1 MIGKILAHYEILEK
15 IGAGGMGEVYRARDT
30 KLNRDVAVKILPAE
44 MAQSPE
50 RRARFK
56 REASV
61 IATLKHPNI
70 VTIYSVEE
78 AVEKGNGIH
87 FITMELVEG
96 QTLAETIPA
105 TGLTLEKFLD
115 VAIPLADALANAHG
129 QGIVHRDLKPA
140 NIMFDAEG
148 RVKILDFGLAKLA
161 EEVSDDGA
169 TVTSDGRT
177 MAGQMLGT
185 LAYMSPEQAEGANI
199 DHRSDIFS
207 LGIVLYQMAT
217 GTQPFQGPTF
227 VSTLSAILKDTPPPI
242 VDRNQAL
249 PGALGD
255 IIERCLAKEPA
266 DRYQS
271 AADLRD
277 SLKEIQL
284 TAISG
289 ISTTAPASLGSTL
302 RRPRVLVPLA
312 VTVLIVAGVGGWWA
326 QRAQKVRWAREEA
339 LPAIEEILDRN
350 ASDSSV
356 GNGEAW
362 QLDRQAS
369 RYIPDDPQWARLRGR
384 YSQPLTVHSDP
395 PGARVFAKPYS
406 SIDVPWDDLG
416 TTPIDTLPYIAGIIS
431 LKLEME
437 GYRETKDI
445 IWNRWFQT
453 DEQGYVLKE
462 EGSLPEEMVWVSGTG
477 QQLYIGAA
485 PAGIHLPGIE
495 HLAPRQLGDYLI
507 DRFEVT
513 NRQFQDFVDAG
524 GYTDP
529 KFWKEPFRDG
539 DRVLDWNEAMDRF
552 GDRTG
557 RTGPAV
563 WEVGSFPEGKGD
575 FPVSGI
581 SWFEAMAYA
590 EFAGKSLPTIYH
602 WDRVALT
609 WASSEIVPFSN
620 LSSNLAGT
628 EVQPTGGTRAR
639 NRYGAYDLG
648 GNVREWCINPDNRSG
663 RFILGGGWNDP
674 AYAFNDAFAQSPWD
688 RSETNG
694 VRCIKYVETS
704 VRDEILADVI
714 ELPFRDFA
722 NEPRVSEETFGLY
735 LNQFRYDPTP
745 LNAVME
751 DTHEEEFYIRE
762 KIVFDAA
769 YGGESMMA
777 YLFLPKN
784 ADPPYQTVVYFPG
797 SGSIHS
803 RSSENLYIRRTDY
816 VVKSGRALLWP
827 VYKSTYE
834 RGDGLVSDYPDETN
848 NWKEH
853 IIMWGK
859 DLKRSID
866 YLETRE
872 DIDTDRLAFMGI
884 SWGAAMGP
892 IMMAIEP
899 RFKAG
904 VVVVAGLNFQKAL
917 PEVDE
922 LHYLHRVKIPVLM
935 LNGKYDFFFPYETSQ
950 VPYFELMGTPDEDKR
965 LVVHEAGHS
974 FPRTE
979 LVKETLEWLDRYL
992 GRVEKRVH

>member
-1 MIGKILAHYEILEK
+1 LNPGDTFAHFEILEK

-30 KLNRDVAVKILPAE
+30 RLNRDVAVKILPAK
-44 MAQSPE
+44 MAENEE

-56 REASV
+56 REAST
-61 IATLKHPNI
+61 IAALKHPNV

-78 AVEKGNGIH
+78 SGGTH
-87 FITMELVEG
+87 FITMELIEG
-96 QTLAETIPA
+96 QTLAEVIPA
-105 TGLTLEKFLD
+105 TGLTLEKFLEIS
-115 VAIPLADALANAHG
+115 IPLADALTSAHG
-129 QGIVHRDLKPA
+129 QGVIHRDLKPA
-140 NIMFDAEG
+140 NIMFDSDG
-148 RVKILDFGLAKLA
+148 RVKILDFGLAKLT

-169 TVTSDGRT
+169 TVTSDGQT
-177 MAGQMLGT
+177 MAGQMIGT
-185 LAYMSPEQAEGANI
+185 LAYMSPEQAEGTNV

-242 VDRNQAL
+242 VDRNQEL
-249 PGALGD
+249 PGALGE
-255 IIERCLAKEPA
+255 IIERCLAKDPA
-266 DRYQS
+266 KRFQS
-271 AADLRD
+271 AGDLRD
-277 SLKEIQL
+277 ELKGIQL
-284 TAISG
+284 SAVE
-289 ISTTAPASLGSTL
+289 PESLGSSL
-302 RRPRVLVPLA
+302 RRPRVLIPLV
-312 VTVLIVAGVGGWWA
+312 VTVLVIAALGGLWGK
-326 QRAQKVRWAREEA
+326 REQKARWARDEA
-339 LPAIEEILDRN
+339 LPAIEKILDAN

-356 GNGEAW
+356 GNWKAFH
-362 QLDRQAS
+362 LDRQAS
-369 RYIPDDPQWARLRGR
+369 KYIPDDPRWAKLRTR
-384 YSQPLTVHSDP
+384 YSQPLTVYSDP

-406 SIDVPWDDLG
+406 GLDAPWEDLG
-416 TTPIDTLPYIAGIIS
+416 TTPIDSLIFVSGIIS

-437 GYRETKDI
+437 GYRTSEDI
-445 IWNRWFQT
+445 IWNRYFDT
-453 DEQGYVLKE
+453 DDRGYVLQKE
-462 EGSLPEEMVWVSGTG
+462 ESLPEEMVWVSGSG
-477 QQLYIGAA
+477 MQLYIGAA
-485 PAGIHLPGIE
+485 PAGVHLPGIE
-495 HLAPRQLGDYLI
+495 HLASVQLGDFLI
-507 DRFEVT
+507 DRYEVT
-513 NRQFQDFVDAG
+513 NRQFQEFVDAG
-524 GYTDP
+524 GYDLP
-529 KFWKEPFRDG
+529 EYWQVPFIDEG
-539 DRVLDWNEAMDRF
+539 RVLTWDEAMAHFR
-552 GDRTG
+552 DRTG
-557 RTGPAV
+557 RAGPAT
-563 WEVGSFPEGKGD
+563 WEVGSFPDGQGD

-581 SWFEAMAYA
+581 SWFEALAYA
-590 EFAGKSLPTIYH
+590 AFADKSLPTIYH

-620 LSSNLAGT
+620 LAGKGIW
-628 EVQPTGGTRAR
+628 ETGGTRAR

-648 GNVREWCINPDNRSG
+648 GNVREWCLNPDNRGG
-663 RFILGGGWNDP
+663 RFVLGGGWNDP

-688 RSETNG
+688 RSEANG
-694 VRCIKYVETS
+694 VRCIKSVETS
-704 VRDEILADVI
+704 VTDSALAEVI

-722 NEPRVSEETFGLY
+722 AEPKVSDETFALY

-745 LNAVME
+745 LNAKVE
-751 DTHEEEFYIRE
+751 QVREEEFYTRE

-777 YLFLPKN
+777 YLFVPKN
-784 ADPPYQTVVYFPG
+784 AEPPYQTVVYFPG
-797 SGSIHS
+797 SGSLHS
-803 RSSENLYIRRTDY
+803 RSSENLGLRRTDY
-816 VVKSGRALLWP
+816 VVKSGRAFLWP

-834 RGDGLVSDYPDETN
+834 RGDGLASDYPDETN

-872 DIDTDRLAFMGI
+872 DIDAERLAFMGV

-922 LHYLHRVKIPVLM
+922 VHYLQRVRIPLLM

-950 VPYFELMGTPDEDKR
+950 VPYFELLGTKPEDKK

-979 LVKETLEWLDRYL
+979 RARETLEWLDRYL
-992 GRVEKRVH
+992 GEVR

>member
-1 MIGKILAHYEILEK
+1 MIGRTLVHYEILEK

-30 KLNRDVAVKILPAE
+30 KLNREVAVKILPAE
-44 MAQSPE
+44 MAESGE

-56 REASV
+56 REAST
-61 IATLKHPNI
+61 IAALKHPNI

-78 AVEKGNGIH
+78 SDGIH

-96 QTLAETIPA
+96 QTLAEAIPE

-115 VAIPLADALANAHG
+115 VSIPLADALTSAHG
-129 QGIVHRDLKPA
+129 QGVVHRDLKPA
-140 NIMFDAEG
+140 NIMFDADG
-148 RVKILDFGLAKLA
+148 RVKILDFGLAKLT
-161 EEVSDDGA
+161 EEVSSDGA

-177 MAGQMLGT
+177 MAGQMIGT
-185 LAYMSPEQAEGANI
+185 LAYMSPEQAEGANV

-255 IIERCLAKEPA
+255 IIDRCLAKEPGK
-266 DRYQS
+266 RFQS
-271 AADLRD
+271 AGDLRN

-284 TAISG
+284 SAISG
-289 ISTTAPASLGSTL
+289 ISGGPPASLGSTL
-302 RRPRVLVPLA
+302 RRPRILVPLVVA
-312 VTVLIVAGVGGWWA
+312 VLAVAAVGGWWG

-339 LPAIEEILDRN
+339 LPDIQEILDAN
-350 ASDSSV
+350 PSDSSV
-356 GNGEAW
+356 GNWKAFH
-362 QLDRQAS
+362 LDRQAS
-369 RYIPDDPQWARLRGR
+369 KYIPDDPRWAKLRAS
-384 YSQPLTVHSDP
+384 YSQPLTIYSDP

-406 SIDVPWDDLG
+406 GIDAPWEDLG
-416 TTPIDTLPYIAGIIS
+416 TTPIDSLTFVSGIIG

-437 GYRETKDI
+437 GYRTTEDI
-445 IWNRWFQT
+445 IWNRYFQT
-453 DEQGYVLKE
+453 DNRGYMLQKKE
-462 EGSLPEEMVWVSGTG
+462 SLPEEMVLVSESGP
-477 QQLYIGAA
+477 QLYVGAA
-485 PAGIHLPGIE
+485 PAGVHMPGVEHLP
-495 HLAPRQLGDYLI
+495 PVQLGDYLI
-507 DRFEVT
+507 DRYEVT
-513 NRQFQDFVDAG
+513 NRQFQEFVDAG
-524 GYTDP
+524 GYELP
-529 KFWKEPFRDG
+529 EYWQAPFIEEG
-539 DRVLDWNEAMDRF
+539 QELTWEQAVARF
-552 GDRTG
+552 RDRTG
-557 RTGPAV
+557 RAGPAT
-563 WEVGSFPEGKGD
+563 WEVGSFPEGLGD
-575 FPVSGI
+575 YPVSGI
-581 SWFEAMAYA
+581 SWFEALAYA
-590 EFAGKSLPTIYH
+590 AFAGKSLPTIYH
-602 WDRVALT
+602 WDRVAFT

-620 LSSNLAGT
+620 LAGS
-628 EVQPTGGTRAR
+628 EVWATGGPRAR
-639 NRYGAYDLG
+639 NRYGAFDLG
-648 GNVREWCINPDNRSG
+648 GNVREWCLNPDNRGG
-663 RFILGGGWNDP
+663 RFVLGGGWNDP

-694 VRCIKYVETS
+694 VRCIKYLETS
-704 VRDEILADVI
+704 VTDIALAGEI

-722 NEPRVSEETFGLY
+722 AEPKVSEETFALY

-745 LNAVME
+745 LNAVVE
-751 DTHEEEFYIRE
+751 EVREEEFYTRE

-777 YLFLPKN
+777 YLFVPRN
-784 ADPPYQTVVYFPG
+784 AEPPYQTVVYFPG

-803 RSSENLYIRRTDY
+803 RSSENLGLRRTDY
-816 VVKSGRALLWP
+816 VVKSGRAFLWP

-872 DIDTDRLAFMGI
+872 DIDAERLAFMGV

-892 IMMAIEP
+892 IMMAVEP

-922 LHYLHRVKIPVLM
+922 LHYLQRVRIPVLM

-950 VPYFELMGTPDEDKR
+950 VPYFELLGTKPEEKK

-979 LVKETLEWLDRYL
+979 RARETLEWLDRYL
-992 GRVEKRVH
+992 GEVR